1 MGPVNSMD
9 VLWYFLTLSLF
20 TTYVVLD
27 GFDLGAGLVHLLVA
41 RTEDEKRQV
50 LAAIGPY
57 WDGNEV
63 WLIAGGGTLFFA
75 FPNVFA
81 SSFSGFYLP
90 LMLMLWCLILRGIAI
105 EFRSHMQH
113 PAWTPVW
120 DLTFGASS
128 ILLCILFGAAAGN
141 VIRGVPL
148 DKNGEFFL
156 PLWTDFTGRGE
167 LGVLD
172 WYTVLVALLALTAL
186 GMHGAAWVA
195 LKVPPPFGRHV
206 NGFAKKLWPALVL
219 LTSFA
224 TVATLVVQPIALETF
239 GNRPAT
245 FLLPIAMLGA
255 ILALKPALNGNGKS
269 AFACTS
275 AIVIL
280 MMATAS
286 ATIYPTI
293 LPSNTSPELS
303 LMIANSRTSAYGQ
316 AIGLIWW
323 IPGMALVIG
332 YFVFLYRRFAGQI
345 ES

>member
-1 MGPVNSMD
+1 MDLVNSMEI
-9 VLWYFLTLSLF
+9 LWYILTLSLF

-27 GFDLGAGLVHLLVA
+27 GFDLGAGLVHLFAA
-41 RTEDEKRQV
+41 RNDDEKRQV
-50 LAAIGPY
+50 LAAIGPF

-81 SSFSGFYLP
+81 ASFSGFYLP
-90 LMLMLWCLILRGIAI
+90 LMLVLWCLILRGIAI
-105 EFRSHMQH
+105 EFRSHLQH
-113 PAWTPVW
+113 PAWTPAW
-120 DLTFGASS
+120 DLIFGGSS
-128 ILLCILFGAAAGN
+128 VLLCILFGAAAGN

-156 PLWTDFTGRGE
+156 PLWTDFTTRGE

-172 WYTVLVALLALTAL
+172 WYTVPVALLALAAL
-186 GMHGAAWVA
+186 GIHGAAWIA
-195 LKVPPPFGRHV
+195 LKVPPPFAARV
-206 NGFAKKLWPALVL
+206 NGFAKTLWPALVL
-219 LTSFA
+219 LALPA
-224 TVATLVVQPIALETF
+224 TVGTLVVRQAALETF
-239 GNRPAT
+239 VNRPVT

-275 AIVIL
+275 AILIL
-280 MMATAS
+280 MMATAA
-286 ATIYPTI
+286 ATIFPAI
-293 LPSNTSPELS
+293 LPSTISPELS
-303 LMIANSRTSAYGQ
+303 LTIANSKTSAYGQ
-316 AIGLIWW
+316 TIGLIWW

-345 ES
+345 DS